1 MCLAVRLPV
10 RPLAASSEGRMENWV
25 ENWGIDGVYVEKGW
39 GEVDDKE

>member
-10 RPLAASSEGRMENWV
+10 RPLAASSEGTM

-39 GEVDDKE
+39 GEVDNKE